1 MYIELDQNNCF
12 TAYCNSLSQVAPE
25 HSAFVIQVTD
35 ALYQLLITKMPFKMA
50 TIDTTKIYDV
60 PDIALFIEILPNVAP
75 TNEDRITA
83 LEAATAVLMGV

>member
-1 MYIELDQNNCF
+1 
-12 TAYCNSLSQVAPE
+12 
-25 HSAFVIQVTD
+25 
-35 ALYQLLITKMPFKMA
+35 MA